1 MNKIKSLSFR
11 VSVEEH
17 GVRLLAFLRGR
28 CPEGL
33 SVKAIKRAI
42 DSRGCTINGR
52 MESFS
57 THVVKGGDL
66 VILRLQEQEPVL
78 TPTILYED
86 EHLLICNKPA
96 GMVSENV
103 VFPHKPDLIH
113 RLDKD
118 TSGAL
123 MLAKTKEMKEQMIAL
138 FKLKQVRKFY
148 LAVVDKNVKEPHGK
162 IEQCLV
168 KKHQYQGQTI
178 WGTAERGLSALTY
191 WECLKQMEDS
201 SLLLCEPVT
210 GRTHQLRVHLSSIG
224 HPIVGDYQYAKRFKC
239 AFKAS
244 RQLLHAHRL
253 VFTHPLSK
261 KPIDLKAPLER
272 IDMAH
277 LVQFLDQQ

>member
-1 MNKIKSLSFR
+1 M
-11 VSVEEH
+11 
-17 GVRLLAFLRGR
+17 RLLAFLRGR
-28 CPEGL
+28 CPHGL

-42 DSRGCTINGR
+42 DGRGCTINGR

-66 VILRLQEQEPVL
+66 VVLRLQEQDPVL
-78 TPTILYED
+78 TPAILYED

-96 GMVSENV
+96 GMVSENA
-103 VFPHKPDLIH
+103 VFNALFSHKLDLIH

-123 MLAKTKEMKEQMIAL
+123 MLAKSKEMKEEMIAL
-138 FKLKQVRKFY
+138 FKQKLVRKFY
-148 LAVVDKNVKEPHGK
+148 LAVVDKNVKEMRGK
-162 IEQCLV
+162 IENHLV

-178 WGTAERGLSALTY
+178 WGTAERGLHALTR

-210 GRTHQLRVHLSSIG
+210 GRTHQLRVHLSGVG
-224 HPIVGDYQYAKRFKC
+224 HPILGDYQYAKRFKC
-239 AFKAS
+239 AYIAS

-253 VFTHPLSK
+253 AFTHPLSK